1 MKRKWRND
9 RSSERNLCNCVKKPE
24 KNSGLQR
31 GLNPWPR
38 DLPVRCPT
46 NWAMKPLTLGA
57 GRLWVHIFPW
67 KKYVLMI
74 YEINHIWTTGIK
86 WKWRNDRSSER
97 NLCNC
102 VKKPEK
108 KNFRTSTE
116 FEPVYR
122 CDALPTQLWSD
133 VLVLHVLVIQS
144 LCEVV
149 KRRTEITPVLQ
160 SISPLILAIN
170 FLTCLFLWISAKGAL
185 IAILFLN
192 NNSLWLLH
200 LFQESHIKA
209 VRERALPTVTQHLV
223 REIVS
228 PNQTIRQQV
237 QNPIRL
243 LYFKSRQT
251 FFSLEQTSFKS

>member
-1 MKRKWRND
+1 MELRN
-9 RSSERNLCNCVKKPE
+9 E
-24 KNSGLQR
+24 
-31 GLNPWPR
+31 
-38 DLPVRCPT
+38 
-46 NWAMKPLTLGA
+46 A
-57 GRLWVHIFPW
+57 W
-67 KKYVLMI
+67 KK
-74 YEINHIWTTGIK
+74 
-86 WKWRNDRSSER
+86 
-97 NLCNC
+97 
-102 VKKPEK
+102 KKI
-108 KNFRTSTE
+108 RTSTG

-122 CDALPTQLWSD
+122 CDALPTDLWSH

-149 KRRTEITPVLQ
+149 KWRTEITPVLQ
-160 SISPLILAIN
+160 SKSPLILAIN
-170 FLTCLFLWISAKGAL
+170 SLTWLFLGISAKSAL
-185 IAILFLN
+185 IVILFLN

-251 FFSLEQTSFKS
+251 FFSLEQTSFKF

>member
-1 MKRKWRND
+1 MIYEINHIWTAEMKWKWRND
-9 RSSERNLCNCVKKPE
+9 RRSERNLCNCVKKPE

-38 DLPVRCPT
+38 DLPVRCST
-46 NWAMKPLTLGA
+46 NWAMKPC
-57 GRLWVHIFPW
+57 PW
-67 KKYVLMI
+67 L
-74 YEINHIWTTGIK
+74 H
-86 WKWRNDRSSER
+86 
-97 NLCNC
+97 
-102 VKKPEK
+102 KP
-108 KNFRTSTE
+108 
-116 FEPVYR
+116 
-122 CDALPTQLWSD
+122 WSH
-133 VLVLHVLVIQS
+133 VPVLHVLVIQS

-149 KRRTEITPVLQ
+149 KWRTEITPVLQ
-160 SISPLILAIN
+160 SKSPLILAIN
-170 FLTCLFLWISAKGAL
+170 SLTCLFLGISAKSAL
-185 IAILFLN
+185 IAIVFLN

-237 QNPIRL
+237 QNPITL

-251 FFSLEQTSFKS
+251 FFSLEQTSFKF